1 MVIAKSNS
9 IIDIYRPVRWSMT
22 IAIKRFFVF
31 SMRWVHETIAPRAWD
46 YEKMNGSS
54 NCLKELITICINKAG
69 LIFFIYIFINS
80 DRVRCCYKGHPGKL
94 HERELSSR
102 MLLLVGHLFFFKKNM
117 GTDDTLF
124 AQWPNGGM
132 IPISFLAVLFLE

>member
-102 MLLLVGHLFFFKKNM
+102 MSLLVGHLFFKKILGRM
-117 GTDDTLF
+117 ICCSL
-124 AQWPNGGM
+124 NGGM
-132 IPISFLAVLFLE
+132 IPISFLGVLFLE